1 MSLISRAQTAH
12 QSVTD
17 LAAHGAGFFKRRER
31 AAREAIR
38 HFVSRALS
46 LPDHADLPT
55 AEREALITLIEGTI
69 ETIERYIARPGEQN
83 RTRETAD
90 QAFAE
95 AVYQLKDAE
104 ERVSQRKPFRV

>member
-1 MSLISRAQTAH
+1 MSLVSRAQTAH

-17 LAAHGAGFFKRRER
+17 LATHGAGLFKRRER
-31 AAREAIR
+31 AARGAIR

-46 LPDHADLPT
+46 LPDNAGLPDADRDTLT
-55 AEREALITLIEGTI
+55 TLIEGTI
-69 ETIERYIARPGEQN
+69 ETIERYIARPGKKD
-83 RTRETAD
+83 RAREVAD

-104 ERVSQRKPFRV
+104 ERVTQRKHFLV